1 MPEDRTAP
9 PAPTTSTFAEAIGGT
24 RGVIDSALPAT
35 AFVLTRLAT
44 DSLNTAIVVALV
56 VGVGLLALRTR
67 RGEPLTQVWSGFFGL
82 VIAVLFARATG
93 TGEGFFIPGII
104 MTGLTGVGFTVSLL
118 VGRPAVGLVLAAFD
132 EKYAGWRDH
141 PGLFRACQLA
151 TAVWTVTF
159 FIRAGVAETVRRGEG
174 DNDGQLFLVIN
185 VVKYACIAV
194 AAVVSVV
201 LVRRSGFTAPQP
213 AVDDDALVEPAAEPD
228 PH

>member
-1 MPEDRTAP
+1 MPDERTAP

-56 VGVGLLALRTR
+56 VGVGLLGLRTR

-93 TGEGFFIPGII
+93 TGEGFFLPGII
-104 MTGLTGVGFTVSLL
+104 TTGLTGVGFALSLL
-118 VGRPAVGLVLAAFD
+118 VRRPAVGLVLAAFD

-141 PGLFRACQLA
+141 PGLYRAVQLA

-159 FIRAGVAETVRRGEG
+159 FIRSGVAYWLYSQPG
-174 DNDGQLFLVIN
+174 DDDGLLFVVIN

-201 LVRRSGFTAPQP
+201 LVRRSGFTAPEP
-213 AVDDDALVEPAAEPD
+213 DLETVDAPEPD
-228 PH
+228 PR

>member
-1 MPEDRTAP
+1 VPDEQTAP
-9 PAPTTSTFAEAIGGT
+9 PAPTTSTFAEALGGT

-44 DSLNTAIVVALV
+44 DSLNTSIVVALV
-56 VGVGLLALRTR
+56 VGVGLLGLRTR

-82 VIAVLFARATG
+82 VIAVVFARATG
-93 TGEGFFIPGII
+93 TGEGFFLPGII
-104 MTGLTGVGFTVSLL
+104 TTGLTGVGFAVSLL
-118 VGRPAVGLVLAAFD
+118 VRRPAVGMVLAAFD

-141 PGLFRACQLA
+141 PGLYRAVQLA

-159 FIRAGVAETVRRGEG
+159 FIRSGVAYWLYSQPG
-174 DNDGQLFLVIN
+174 DDDGLLFVVIN

-201 LVRRSGFTAPQP
+201 LVRRSGFTAPEP

-228 PH
+228 PR